1 MLKKILLLAIIPVS
15 LYSQKDFLKN
25 FYDFDTQISRQDVI
39 TALSKYS
46 NVRQVVDSVNWI
58 AFEGIEWREYKN
70 LRLGVEFI
78 EDTISICWL
87 GITDSISAINR
98 FEDLMEFFESNLKN
112 GYSSAK
118 DNDPDFLRLRRWR
131 QKESKVTTNLIQ
143 LSVSKKEP
151 HKISILNFNITWLME
166 SRKKH

>member
-78 EDTISICWL
+78 E
-87 GITDSISAINR
+87 
-98 FEDLMEFFESNLKN
+98 
-112 GYSSAK
+112 
-118 DNDPDFLRLRRWR
+118 
-131 QKESKVTTNLIQ
+131 IQ
-143 LSVSKKEP
+143 FQFVGSV
-151 HKISILNFNITWLME
+151 
-166 SRKKH
+166 